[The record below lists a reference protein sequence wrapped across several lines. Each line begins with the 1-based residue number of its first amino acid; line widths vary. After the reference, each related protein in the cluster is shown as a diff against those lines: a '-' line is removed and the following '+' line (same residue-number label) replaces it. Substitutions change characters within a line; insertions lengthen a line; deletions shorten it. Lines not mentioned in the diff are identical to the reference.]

1 MGIDLPQAG
10 ALLLAGGASRR
21 MGRDKAALP
30 WRGGTFLERIA
41 GELAG
46 FPERYLS
53 ANLENCPL
61 PPPWQLVADRFPG
74 CGPLAGLHAGL
85 CVCRSPWLVAV
96 SCDLPLLQ
104 RPLVEWLARQAA
116 PPYGAVVPRDQAGR
130 IHPLCWKGYRCSI
143 CRWERHSQPCW
154 PTSTRRR
161 TTGPSRRGNSGRPSG
176 RKGARSVHFKISGG
190 VGTMFDV
197 HDCIGFLTNHGAKA
211 VGEAMNQQF
220 KKKDLTRVQWMALYY
235 IGQKG
240 QMTQKDLANAMMIS
254 EPSAAHLVERLL
266 QGELIH
272 RGGSVEN
279 YRAKLLS
286 LTEKGRETLNSLFP
300 LVEEFNRQG
309 TQGISPQD
317 LDTFK
322 RVMEQMIRNVQE

>member
-130 IHPLCWKGYRCSI
+130 IHPLCAVYAKTLAPLAQAQLEAGDYRMGSLL
-143 CRWERHSQPCW
+143 ERVQVLYLP
-154 PTSTRRR
+154 
-161 TTGPSRRGNSGRPSG
+161 
-176 RKGARSVHFKISGG
+176 
-190 VGTMFDV
+190 
-197 HDCIGFLTNHGAKA
+197 
-211 VGEAMNQQF
+211 VGEAFSAM
-220 KKKDLTRVQWMALYY
+220 
-235 IGQKG
+235 
-240 QMTQKDLANAMMIS
+240 LANINTP
-254 EPSAAHLVERLL
+254 ED
-266 QGELIH
+266 
-272 RGGSVEN
+272 
-279 YRAKLLS
+279 YRALQAGKLW
-286 LTEKGRETLNSLFP
+286 P
-300 LVEEFNRQG
+300 
-309 TQGISPQD
+309 P
-317 LDTFK
+317 K
-322 RVMEQMIRNVQE
+322 RA